1 MMRSAYAFIKL
12 GISGLCGV
20 MASVSLACAA
30 DVVKAGFTG
39 NTGDVGFFVADERG
53 YFKQEGIEFQQ
64 IYFDSG
70 ARMIAPLGTGDLDV
84 GSAPAN
90 VGLYNA
96 AARKI
101 DVRVVADRGRT
112 AKNNMYQT
120 VMIRKDLIESGRFK
134 DYRDLKGLKF
144 AFPAPGVSSLSVFN
158 EALKKGGLTF
168 ADAEKTFM
176 GYPQQVVAFQ
186 NKAIDGS
193 MMIEPFGTALVD
205 MGSGVRFAPTE
216 DFYPDDQISMIVY
229 GDRLTKDR
237 PEVARR
243 FMKAYVRAIRDFN
256 DALDNGRWRN
266 TPKADEVV
274 RILARR
280 LELKEEQIRRAY
292 PHAVDPDGRVNT
304 DSMRKDLAF
313 FRQIGDVADPTVT
326 VETILDESFV
336 LSAVRDLGLYRPA
349 P

>member
-1 MMRSAYAFIKL
+1 MRQAQAFFRRGAYSFFAFLASA
-12 GISGLCGV
+12 
-20 MASVSLACAA
+20 SLAGAA

-39 NTGDVGFFVADERG
+39 NTGDVGFFVADEKG
-53 YFKQEGIEFQQ
+53 YFREEGIEFHP

-70 ARMIAPLGTGDLDV
+70 ARMIAPLGTGDLDA
-84 GSAPAN
+84 GGAPAN

-101 DVRVVADRGRT
+101 DIRVVADRGRT

-134 DYRDLKGLKF
+134 NYRDLKGLKF
-144 AFPAPGVSSLSVFN
+144 AFPAPGVSSLSVLN
-158 EALKKGGLTF
+158 EALKRGGLTYP
-168 ADAEKTFM
+168 DVEKVFM
-176 GYPQQVVAFQ
+176 GYPQQVAAFQ

-193 MMIEPFGTALVD
+193 MMIEPFGSALVE
-205 MGSGVRFAPTE
+205 MGSGVRFSPTE
-216 DFYPDDQISMIVY
+216 EFYPDDQISMIVY
-229 GDRLTKDR
+229 GDHFIKDR

-256 DALDNGRWRN
+256 DALDNGRWRS
-266 TPKADEVV
+266 TAKANEIV

-280 LELKEEQIRRAY
+280 LEVKEDQVRRAY
-292 PHAVDPDGRVNT
+292 PHAVDPDGRVNV
-304 DSMRKDLAF
+304 DSLRKDLAF
-313 FRQIGDVADPTVT
+313 FRQIGDVTDPSVS
-326 VETILDESFV
+326 VETILDETFV
-336 LSAVRDLGLYRPA
+336 QGAVRELGPYRPA

>member
-1 MMRSAYAFIKL
+1 MRTAYAFFKP
-12 GISGLCGV
+12 GV
-20 MASVSLACAA
+20 SSILVLLATVTLASAA
-30 DVVKAGFTG
+30 DVVKAGFTR
-39 NTGDVGFFVADERG
+39 NTGDVGFFVADEKG

-120 VMIRKDLIESGRFK
+120 IMIRRDLIESGRFRN
-134 DYRDLKGLKF
+134 YSDLKGLKF
-144 AFPAPGVSSLSVFN
+144 AFAAPGISSLSVLN
-158 EALKKGGLTF
+158 EALKKGGLTYQ
-168 ADAEKTFM
+168 DAEKTFM

-193 MMIEPFGTALVD
+193 MMIEPFATALID
-205 MGSGVRFAPTE
+205 MGSAVRFASTE

-229 GDRLTKDR
+229 GDRFTKER
-237 PEVARR
+237 PEVGRR
-243 FMKAYVRAIRDFN
+243 FMKAYVRAIRDFT
-256 DALDNGRWRN
+256 DALENGRWKSSQ
-266 TPKADEVV
+266 KAEEVI

-280 LELKEEQIRRAY
+280 LELKDEQIRRAY

-336 LSAVRDLGLYRPA
+336 LNAVRELGPYRPA